1 MSPYSGQS
9 LSYWVV
15 IRFSQDIRHGFRQI
29 DMLWIPYLSDYLF
42 WKFTYLVMVITW
54 SYLTIFV
61 HQVCLF
67 TFRHFGPNSGQCL
80 LQENQK
86 SYIQAGALFEI
97 FRARGKNNCITARTS
112 YASKQVLFASTF
124 VNKQNGTISSFS
136 QKNPLKTQIRPIYR
150 HRTLLP

>member
-9 LSYWVV
+9 LSYCVV

-54 SYLTIFV
+54 WYLTIFV

-67 TFRHFGPNSGQCL
+67 TFRWSARRNGSVFITGKLERLHTSG
-80 LQENQK
+80 
-86 SYIQAGALFEI
+86 
-97 FRARGKNNCITARTS
+97 
-112 YASKQVLFASTF
+112 STF
-124 VNKQNGTISSFS
+124 
-136 QKNPLKTQIRPIYR
+136 
-150 HRTLLP
+150 

>member
-1 MSPYSGQS
+1 MCLRTMNTSLKSCCVTDIPIGIMMSPYSEQS
-9 LSYWVV
+9 LSYWIV
-15 IRFSQDIRHGFRQI
+15 ICFSQDIRHGFRQI
-29 DMLWIPYLSDYLF
+29 DMQSIPYLSDYLF

-54 SYLTIFV
+54 WYLTIFV

-97 FRARGKNNCITARTS
+97 FRARGKKIIVLRQERHMPLNRS
-112 YASKQVLFASTF
+112 YL
-124 VNKQNGTISSFS
+124 
-136 QKNPLKTQIRPIYR
+136 R
-150 HRTLLP
+150 LLL